1 MKRHLFIICILA
13 ISAYAGDVTDALA
26 LNRELVDIQ
35 AMEVKA
41 REQWEEQRVLLLAQ
55 LEASKARLAK
65 LQEKLQAS
73 KSETE
78 QAQKTLS
85 DEKDELK
92 RLEEWRKKTTATINA
107 ATEELDSQWQSYPAP
122 LQEKLSPL
130 KKSVET
136 KESLPERLHA
146 LFSIY
151 QEIATFDANVHLTK
165 ELVPHYTNQNKM
177 CDVIYVGL
185 GAAYALAPNDEL
197 AGYGRP
203 TPNGYEW
210 RWIKGHKSE
219 VKAAVEILQKQRNA
233 KIIRLPL
240 QK

>member
-1 MKRHLFIICILA
+1 MKRRLFIICILA
-13 ISAYAGDVTDALA
+13 ISAYAGDVADALA
-26 LNRELVDIQ
+26 LNRELVENQ

-41 REQWEEQRVLLLAQ
+41 REQWEEQRVLLRAQ
-55 LEASKARLAK
+55 LEASKAKLAQLK
-65 LQEKLQAS
+65 AKMQSAKGDAENSQ
-73 KSETE
+73 KSLAE
-78 QAQKTLS
+78 S
-85 DEKDELK
+85 KDELK
-92 RLEEWRKKTTATINA
+92 QLQDWRNETTATINA
-107 ATEELDSQWQSYPAP
+107 ATEELDSQWQSYPTP
-122 LQEKLSPL
+122 LQEKLSQL

>member
-1 MKRHLFIICILA
+1 MKRRLFIICILA
-13 ISAYAGDVTDALA
+13 ISAYAGDVADALA

-92 RLEEWRKKTTATINA
+92 RLQEWRKKTTATINA
-107 ATEELDSQWQSYPAP
+107 AAEELDSQWQSYPTP

-146 LFSIY
+146 IFSIY
-151 QEIATFDANVHLTK
+151 QEIATFDANVHLVK
-165 ELVPHYTNQNKM
+165 QLLPHYTNQNKM